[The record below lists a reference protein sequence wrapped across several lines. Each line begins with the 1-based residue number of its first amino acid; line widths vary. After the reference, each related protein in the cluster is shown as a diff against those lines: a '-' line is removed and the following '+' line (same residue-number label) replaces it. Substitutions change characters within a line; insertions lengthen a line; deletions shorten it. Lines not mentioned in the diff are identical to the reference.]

1 MQADSKQLYDSKVL
15 IYKIISLLVNIKLLT
30 IISGPWFVELPELFI
45 IQTCLR
51 NIRLNGLS
59 KQLNCQGELTFLY

>member
-1 MQADSKQLYDSKVL
+1 MQADSKQLYDSKVI
-15 IYKIISLLVNIKLLT
+15 IYKIISLLVNIKLLK
-30 IISGPWFVELPELFI
+30 IISEPWFVELPELFI